1 MYSDSY
7 REERNGGGRRNARD
21 LERDFFESK
30 RGDVSSR
37 LGARSDEDGMGKPR
51 GGARFEPY
59 SRGGDSGM
67 RAWGGG
73 GGVRGGGMRGGSG
86 CYRCGEEGHLAR

>member
-37 LGARSDEDGMGKPR
+37 LGARSDEDGMGRPR

-67 RAWGGG
+67 RD
-73 GGVRGGGMRGGSG
+73 RGTIWDG
-86 CYRCGEEGHLAR
+86 